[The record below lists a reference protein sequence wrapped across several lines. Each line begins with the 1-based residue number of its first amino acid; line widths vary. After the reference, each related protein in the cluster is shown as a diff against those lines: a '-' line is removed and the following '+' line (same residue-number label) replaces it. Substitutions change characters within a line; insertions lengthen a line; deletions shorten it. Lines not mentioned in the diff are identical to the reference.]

1 MSCFNLNASIW
12 GCSSRL
18 DELEGDEFGAPP
30 DVLGWAPPLAASR
43 DLTRLLAK
51 STKFP
56 FGYFLRYASKSFCSL
71 LFSIDSQN
79 FSSIEETSA
88 ASPGASRRS
97 RGLGSLSPRS
107 LT

>member
-18 DELEGDEFGAPP
+18 GELGGDEFGAPP
-30 DVLGWAPPLAASR
+30 AVLGWAPPLAASR

-56 FGYFLRYASKSFCSL
+56 FGYFLRYASKSFGSL

-79 FSSIEETSA
+79 FSSIEEIFA
-88 ASPGASRRS
+88 ASTGASTRS
-97 RGLGSLSPRS
+97 TILVLLSPGRAK
-107 LT
+107 

>member
-18 DELEGDEFGAPP
+18 DVVGGDEFGAPP
-30 DVLGWAPPLAASR
+30 AALGWAPPLADSR

-56 FGYFLRYASKSFCSL
+56 FGCFLRYTSKSFGSP

-79 FSSIEETSA
+79 FSSIEETFAVSTGVSTRSTTLVLL
-88 ASPGASRRS
+88 SPG
-97 RGLGSLSPRS
+97 
-107 LT
+107 